1 MENFAILSELYNK
14 ALLLSKA
21 SMKCS
26 REDYKE
32 RIKEV
37 KNTLDQM
44 KQLSSTIPE
53 NLYKKSRRMLDEISD
68 KFCNMCEAYNEW

>member
-1 MENFAILSELYNK
+1 MENFAILSELYDK

-37 KNTLDQM
+37 KITLDQM
-44 KQLSSTIPE
+44 KQLSSKIPE
-53 NLYKKSRRMLDEISD
+53 NLYKKSLRMLDEIND
-68 KFCNMCEAYNEW
+68 EFYNMHEAYNEW